1 MYYIVKHPAHQSYYF
16 SYSVCL
22 CVCLFV
28 YVRVCHF
35 YSLCKV
41 ASALADHEV
50 TVQAVVIEQEYWH
63 VAVVGTT
70 VMNTAVILT

>member
-1 MYYIVKHPAHQSYYF
+1 MFCVF
-16 SYSVCL
+16 V

-70 VMNTAVILT
+70 VMNTAGILT